1 MRKVKSLVA
10 TIVVALKDFKPVELP
25 MRLQARSQPSAP
37 VRSEKCTC
45 GIAFQGSAATEA
57 VLYTAHYHHLGV
69 DPDRNGH
76 NIFNGAV
83 DNATG
88 CAVLLELA
96 RTGSQTTKAPSA

>member
-45 GIAFQGSAATEA
+45 GIAFQGFGGDRSSA
-57 VLYTAHYHHLGV
+57 LYRALSPPGRR
-69 DPDRNGH
+69 P
-76 NIFNGAV
+76 
-83 DNATG
+83 
-88 CAVLLELA
+88 
-96 RTGSQTTKAPSA
+96 